1 MPWQIYYM
9 YMLLSRHLS
18 SLNFKHLFHKTI
30 FFNLKLDCW
39 GFYMLGYIIA
49 VSKILLHV
57 ILEPLY
63 ITIKHKCTWIFQK
76 FPVIHWELRAKYIY
90 SVSSQKNKISLWYY
104 KFSKT
109 PSYHDLWHDSASA
122 YKGES
127 IIHIKSA
134 NFIYIKVGW
143 TATS

>member
-1 MPWQIYYM
+1 M
-9 YMLLSRHLS
+9 H
-18 SLNFKHLFHKTI
+18 LNFP
-30 FFNLKLDCW
+30 
-39 GFYMLGYIIA
+39 
-49 VSKILLHV
+49 KI
-57 ILEPLY
+57 PSY
-63 ITIKHKCTWIFQK
+63 S
-76 FPVIHWELRAKYIY
+76 LRA
-90 SVSSQKNKISLWYY
+90 SSQVQKNKISLWYY